1 MIIPDSK
8 LMKYSTIIHKKF
20 MLIFFISQILLIG
33 CKKESGYN
41 KDEWELT
48 FSDEFS
54 DSILNRNIW
63 TSKFPW
69 GQSTTTNDQEL
80 FIDSAFII
88 KNGILN
94 ILAKRDT
101 VSGVVYDENYHPIQK
116 EFYFTS
122 GLIHTR
128 NSFSQQYGY
137 FEIRSKVPYGIG
149 FWPAFW
155 MMPYSGWPPEID
167 IFEIDG
173 KKPNAL
179 LMTNHFRDN
188 SGTHRQNSFTFIGP
202 DFTEDFHKFAIEWN
216 PNEIIWYLDDQ
227 KIFSTSQTGIPNERM
242 YLVLSMSVGGNLSG
256 DADQYTPMPG
266 NFEIDYVRVY
276 KKK

>member
-1 MIIPDSK
+1 MTIYTKII
-8 LMKYSTIIHKKF
+8 F
-20 MLIFFISQILLIG
+20 VFFIILVLFNS
-33 CKKESGYN
+33 CKKESGFN
-41 KDEWELT
+41 ENDWELT
-48 FSDEFS
+48 FNDEFS
-54 DSILNRNIW
+54 DSILNRNVW

-80 FIDSAFII
+80 FIDSAFSI

-94 ILAKRDT
+94 ITAKRDT
-101 VSGVVYDENYHPIQK
+101 FIGNIYDGNSNPVQK
-116 EFYFTS
+116 AFYFSS

-137 FEIRSKVPYGIG
+137 FEIRSRIPYGKG
-149 FWPAFW
+149 YWPAFW

-167 IFEIDG
+167 IYEIDG

-188 SGTHRQNSFTFIGP
+188 SGTHRQNSFTFLGP
-202 DFTEDFHKFAIEWN
+202 DFTTDFHKFAIEWN

-227 KIFSTSQTGIPNERM
+227 KIYSSSQTGIPNERM
-242 YLVLSMSVGGNLSG
+242 YLVLSMTVGGNLSG
-256 DADQYTPMPG
+256 DADQSTPLLG
-266 NFEIDYVRVY
+266 NFEIDYIRVY